1 MLFLLDA
8 NTLID
13 AHRNYYPMD
22 RVPEF
27 WNWMVRN
34 AADGRVK
41 IPVESYEE
49 VVAGR
54 QDDLVRWLR
63 RNRTTLRLEEVA
75 PPDSVAAVA
84 DRGYAPDLKDNEI
97 EEPGFDPFLARYAL
111 RDRENRCVVTNE
123 ASKPGRKRAN
133 KHLPDV
139 CESVGVRCIHLFRLI
154 RELDFRTGG
163 SLRLAAGRLPLTS
176 PAPSS

>member
-13 AHRNYYPMD
+13 AHRDYYPMD

-27 WNWMVRN
+27 WNWVLQN

-75 PPDSVAAVA
+75 PPDSVAAVV
-84 DRGYAPDLKDNEI
+84 DRGSAPDLKDNEI
-97 EEPGFDPFLARYAL
+97 EEPGFDPFLAGYAL
-111 RDRENRCVVTNE
+111 RDRENRCVVT
-123 ASKPGRKRAN
+123 KPRN
-133 KHLPDV
+133 P
-139 CESVGVRCIHLFRLI
+139 
-154 RELDFRTGG
+154 GG
-163 SLRLAAGRLPLTS
+163 S
-176 PAPSS
+176 APTNTFPMSASR

>member
-13 AHRNYYPMD
+13 AHRDYYPMD

-27 WNWMVRN
+27 WNWVLRN

-75 PPDSVAAVA
+75 PPDSVAAIV
-84 DRGYAPDLKDNEI
+84 DRGSAPDLKDAEI
-97 EEPGFDPFLARYAL
+97 EELGRDPFLIAYAF
-111 RDRENRCVVTNE
+111 RNRKNRCVVTNE
-123 ASKPGRKRAN
+123 ASKPGKRRAN
-133 KHLPDV
+133 RHVPDV
-139 CESVGVRCIHLFRLI
+139 CES
-154 RELDFRTGG
+154 
-163 SLRLAAGRLPLTS
+163 LASKASTFS
-176 PAPSS
+176 D